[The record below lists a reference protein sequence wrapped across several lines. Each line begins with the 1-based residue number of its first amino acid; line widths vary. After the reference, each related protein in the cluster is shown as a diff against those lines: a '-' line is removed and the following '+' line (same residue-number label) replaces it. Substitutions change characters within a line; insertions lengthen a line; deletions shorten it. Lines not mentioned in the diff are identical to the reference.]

1 MSLQAA
7 FIFLAP
13 EVDANKH
20 RAVVRTPQV
29 DLTVVG
35 VTDYAEAERVA
46 KSLVSQGITAIE
58 LCGGFGVAGAARIA
72 RAVEGARPPLA
83 SSASTDIPVLAARVA
98 TPFLLDSFPP
108 VLPTYSG

>member
-13 EVDANKH
+13 EVDASKH

-35 VTDYAEAERVA
+35 ATDYAEAERVA
-46 KSLVSQGITAIE
+46 KSLVGQGITAIE
-58 LCGGFGVAGAARIA
+58 LCGGLGVAGAARIA
-72 RAVEGARPPLA
+72 RAVEGK
-83 SSASTDIPVLAARVA
+83 AAVGVVRFDGH
-98 TPFLLDSFPP
+98 PGLGGK
-108 VLPTYSG
+108 SGDAIFAG